1 MKKLFTLLAMTLIA
15 IGASSQTTTTVGAE
29 DNSTPWWTAFSD
41 YYAIPANGSL
51 HVEFTNY
58 TSKENNWS
66 NFLIVLA
73 NKEGHTAEET
83 AGYAEYAVLRAD
95 NYGWGACYDEN
106 TRESNWNWEQ
116 FPNIMD
122 GAKVKLDIARSGS
135 SMTVNADVAGA
146 DGNSYFQKYTLD
158 TKEAAAD
165 IVCYLSVE
173 KGHLVIDNTKTVIGN
188 GEPAETTT
196 VGAEDNSTT
205 WWSAFS
211 DYYTI
216 PSGKTLHVEF
226 TNYTAKAENYQNW
239 LALITTTER
248 EAEGYY
254 EYFVLRGDNYAWGD
268 GKNTWND
275 PSNADYWG
283 NGAYELTSN
292 FNWDTFKNDMDGAK
306 VVMEVT
312 NDAANNQIHLMAQI
326 TTADGKSYFEN
337 FTKKQA
343 GFPTAVANTIKMF
356 LTTEGGHLVIDN
368 TKTTV
373 DDAAT
378 TQIATATKAPQQDA
392 IYHIK
397 GMRVKEAGRGLYI
410 IGGKKVISRN

>member
-1 MKKLFTLLAMTLIA
+1 M
-15 IGASSQTTTTVGAE
+15 
-29 DNSTPWWTAFSD
+29 
-41 YYAIPANGSL
+41 
-51 HVEFTNY
+51 
-58 TSKENNWS
+58 
-66 NFLIVLA
+66 
-73 NKEGHTAEET
+73 
-83 AGYAEYAVLRAD
+83 
-95 NYGWGACYDEN
+95 
-106 TRESNWNWEQ
+106 
-116 FPNIMD
+116 
-122 GAKVKLDIARSGS
+122 
-135 SMTVNADVAGA
+135 
-146 DGNSYFQKYTLD
+146 
-158 TKEAAAD
+158 
-165 IVCYLSVE
+165 
-173 KGHLVIDNTKTVIGN
+173 
-188 GEPAETTT
+188 
-196 VGAEDNSTT
+196 
-205 WWSAFS
+205 
-211 DYYTI
+211 
-216 PSGKTLHVEF
+216 
-226 TNYTAKAENYQNW
+226 
-239 LALITTTER
+239 
-248 EAEGYY
+248 
-254 EYFVLRGDNYAWGD
+254 LRGDNYAWGD

-283 NGAYELTSN
+283 DGAYELTSN

-356 LTTEGGHLVIDN
+356 LTTEGVDVFVGRGGGLLSIEGGHLVIDN

-392 IYHIK
+392 IYNIK

>member
-1 MKKLFTLLAMTLIA
+1 MNQYI
-15 IGASSQTTTTVGAE
+15 
-29 DNSTPWWTAFSD
+29 
-41 YYAIPANGSL
+41 
-51 HVEFTNY
+51 
-58 TSKENNWS
+58 
-66 NFLIVLA
+66 LIVII
-73 NKEGHTAEET
+73 KIQKK
-83 AGYAEYAVLRAD
+83 YM
-95 NYGWGACYDEN
+95 
-106 TRESNWNWEQ
+106 
-116 FPNIMD
+116 FPIKN
-122 GAKVKLDIARSGS
+122 
-135 SMTVNADVAGA
+135 
-146 DGNSYFQKYTLD
+146 
-158 TKEAAAD
+158 
-165 IVCYLSVE
+165 
-173 KGHLVIDNTKTVIGN
+173 
-188 GEPAETTT
+188 
-196 VGAEDNSTT
+196 
-205 WWSAFS
+205 
-211 DYYTI
+211 
-216 PSGKTLHVEF
+216 
-226 TNYTAKAENYQNW
+226 
-239 LALITTTER
+239 
-248 EAEGYY
+248 
-254 EYFVLRGDNYAWGD
+254 D